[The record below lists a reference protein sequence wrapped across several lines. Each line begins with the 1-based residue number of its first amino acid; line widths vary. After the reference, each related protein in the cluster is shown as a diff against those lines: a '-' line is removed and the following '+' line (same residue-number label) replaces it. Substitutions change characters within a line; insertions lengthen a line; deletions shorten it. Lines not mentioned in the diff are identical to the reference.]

1 MDFSFK
7 YYKTETLI
15 SFLVILV
22 VGISSNIPI
31 VKDFLTKNN
40 LSFISL
46 PSITVLIGLIL
57 LIMEKWLHLCPPIWK
72 YFMKVPYIGGKYR
85 GKINFIFI
93 DPIEGEKHGE
103 KVCEMNIYQTP
114 SKIKISSKFYYNE
127 DDEKEKQTTYS
138 ESFVELLQEID
149 NLTFLHFAYENGGV
163 TINNEVP
170 KATGFNTLKYEKE
183 EKSLQGEYFSQRVA
197 SRNGNIYVKKIK

>member
-1 MDFSFK
+1 MDFSLR

-31 VKDFLTKNN
+31 VEGFLIKHN

-46 PSITVLIGLIL
+46 PSITL
-57 LIMEKWLHLCPPIWK
+57 LISLIFLTMEKWLHLCPPIWK
-72 YFMKVPYIGGKYR
+72 YFMKVPYIGGKYK
-85 GKINFIFI
+85 GKINFVFI
-93 DPIEGEKHGE
+93 DSKGTENAGE

-114 SKIKISSKFYYNE
+114 SKIKISSKFYYE
-127 DDEKEKQTTYS
+127 KDDEKEKQTTYS
-138 ESFVELLQEID
+138 ESYVELLQEIA
-149 NLTFLHFAYENGGV
+149 NLTYLHFAYENGGV

-170 KATGFNTLKYEKE
+170 KATGFNTLKYDKE

-197 SRNGNIYVKKIK
+197 SRNGNIYVKKI